1 MKDQLINIL
10 LTALV
15 IVVIPAAF
23 EFIKYVIRKG
33 QEHTAQ
39 INNKIAQIAVNKFL
53 GVLFTCVEAI
63 EVTVKK
69 DINTKMADGKYT
81 LEEAKQAKAELLPQV
96 IEQAKAIAGEKI
108 VNEVQKE
115 VGNVTDFAKV
125 NAETYLESLKKR
137 LGNTSNANTS
147 SPLPASN

>member
-1 MKDQLINIL
+1 MKDQLINVL

-15 IVVIPAAF
+15 IVIIPAGF
-23 EFIKYVIRKG
+23 QFIKYLIRIG
-33 QEHTAQ
+33 QEHAVKV
-39 INNKIAQIAVNKFL
+39 NNKIAQIAINKFL
-53 GVLFTCVEAI
+53 GVLFTCVEAV

-69 DINTKMADGKYT
+69 DINAKMSDGKYT
-81 LEEAKQAKAELLPQV
+81 IEEAKQAKTELLPQV
-96 IEQAKAIAGEKI
+96 IEQAKSIVGPKI
-108 VNEVQKE
+108 VDEVQKE

-137 LGNTSNANTS
+137 LGNTSSVNTS